1 MGIFNDKEKVVQLQ
15 RENTA
20 LRKEISGLKHWAEKQ
35 DAGRESLEMANETLR
50 KRSTGNLEQLEK
62 LKAHVAKTECES
74 GDISILKEAHK
85 RELVRRTA
93 SWGALQ
99 EEYLAGRRLER
110 GRKKQILALENALKK
125 KNHKLKKQKG
135 TAVAKVE
142 QGVCCGCRISLP
154 STELQRAR
162 SDSLVRC
169 SSCGRILFLA

>member
-35 DAGRESLEMANETLR
+35 DAGRASLEMANETLR
-50 KRSTGNLEQLEK
+50 KHYTGNLERLEK
-62 LKAHVAKTECES
+62 LKAHVAKIECES

-99 EEYLAGRRLER
+99 EEYLAGRRLEWS
-110 GRKKQILALENALKK
+110 RKKQILALENELKK
-125 KNHKLKKQKG
+125 KNHKLKKQK
-135 TAVAKVE
+135 E
-142 QGVCCGCRISLP
+142 
-154 STELQRAR
+154 
-162 SDSLVRC
+162 
-169 SSCGRILFLA
+169 RILNCNATLKGKKVQLAELKAKLERLEPPQDQ